1 MKKILLITTLLISS
15 LAASAQKNTST
26 SYIQQFKDAA
36 IRIMHETG
44 VPASIVLGAAMHES
58 ACGNSHIAKNL
69 NNQFGMKGNSTYTYI
84 DSHNKKVRTTYKQYD
99 SVLESFEDFA
109 RIMTEKKQFSHLG
122 DKYSHYDY
130 KNWAHGIQK
139 SGYCSS
145 RTWAS
150 QVVDIIKKYRLY
162 MLDEQPADNDN
173 QQQAQVQTKSQSS
186 PAITLSHL

>member
-1 MKKILLITTLLISS
+1 MKKILLIITLLAST
-15 LAASAQKNTST
+15 LAASAQKNTSE

-58 ACGNSHIAKNL
+58 ACGNSHIARTL
-69 NNQFGMKGNSTYTYI
+69 NNQFGMKGSSVTVYYDKN
-84 DSHNKKVRTTYKQYD
+84 NKKVRTSYKQYD

-109 RIMTEKKQFSHLG
+109 RIMTEKKKFSHLG
-122 DKYSHYDY
+122 EEYSHYDY
-130 KNWAHGIQK
+130 QHWAKGIQK

-150 QVVDIIKKYRLY
+150 QVMGLIQKYQLY
-162 MLDEQPADNDN
+162 LFDEKPDDDNKT
-173 QQQAQVQTKSQSS
+173 QQAQAQSQSQS
-186 PAITLSHL
+186 APGVTLNHL

>member
-1 MKKILLITTLLISS
+1 MKKVLLITTLLLTT
-15 LAASAQKNTST
+15 LAASAQKNTSE

-58 ACGNSHIAKNL
+58 ACGNSHVARNL
-69 NNQFGMKGNSTYTYI
+69 NNQFGMRGSTAYTYT
-84 DSHNKKVRTTYKQYD
+84 DSHNKKIRTTYKQYD

-130 KNWAHGIQK
+130 EHWAKGIQK

-145 RTWAS
+145 HLWSS
-150 QVVDIIKKYRLY
+150 QVLGLIRKYKLY
-162 MLDEQPADNDN
+162 MFDEKPSEEQADAD
-173 QQQAQVQTKSQSS
+173 AQNNK
-186 PAITLSHL
+186 AASHL

>member
-1 MKKILLITTLLISS
+1 MKKVLLVTTLLFST
-15 LAASAQKNTST
+15 LATSAQKNTSQ

-58 ACGNSHIAKNL
+58 ACGNSHIARSL
-69 NNQFGMKGNSTYTYI
+69 NNQFGMKGSGVHTYT
-84 DSHNKKVRTTYKQYD
+84 DGHNKKIRTSYKQYD

-109 RIMTEKKQFSHLG
+109 RIMTEKKQFSHLS
-122 DKYSHYDY
+122 DQYSHYDY
-130 KNWAHGIQK
+130 RHWAHGIQK

-150 QVVDIIKKYRLY
+150 QVVDIIKKYQLY
-162 MLDEQPADNDN
+162 MLDEKPSDDDN
-173 QQQAQVQTKSQSS
+173 QQQAQVQSKSQSAPGVTS
-186 PAITLSHL
+186 SHL